1 MKPMTE
7 KKFNEVY
14 NFIDKNIDKVTGTKY
29 AKDFSNAYNEGK
41 ATEWLTKNWPEL
53 EEYEAWTLKYNSV
66 DDLTKS
72 KEDQLK
78 TIYKNNPD
86 FSKISSPRMNTILA
100 NNDVTEAEI
109 KDYYARREA
118 ERKEI
123 DEFNK
128 KRRYSEI
135 KTNKAEAERADEY
148 NSNLYN
154 SVLGNEYARKH
165 YIKGNKGQAI
175 ANEIAGKA
183 AFASDFAP
191 LPISLAGPTIRAAQK
206 WAADEPVLT
215 PGTVLDYVG
224 AVVPDIAEKPAKM
237 LWQYAKGSRLG
248 KLLETKWGKQIENR
262 IKAEDNKIAE
272 QATKDLELTK
282 GLDLDQLD
290 YKQIVELYRSVK
302 TPEIRSAIEEYW
314 KARAMFEEGKSID
327 ELASTIASKA
337 DALEGAER
345 ARALKDAD
353 LMAAAAERQAKEEAL
368 ITAERK
374 ANYLARKKQPEL
386 EVRSGKLPKEEPLFT
401 NGDFNTYYRD
411 VPLKD
416 INEYM
421 ESQIEPSGLND
432 FLYRALKL
440 GGLKTA
446 RTTLSGRTGQYD
458 AIDYKPNYD
467 EDKAVQEVKRM
478 FMNAWSTN
486 TKPEGYYTEPLIK
499 AAYDKWVRFDAPYS
513 YGDWR
518 E

>member
-86 FSKISSPRMNTILA
+86 FSKISFPRMNTILA
-100 NNDVTEAEI
+100 NNDVTEDELR
-109 KDYYARREA
+109 DYYARRNA
-118 ERKEI
+118 EKKEI
-123 DEFNK
+123 DEFNN
-128 KRRYSEI
+128 RRYSEI
-135 KTNKAEAERADEY
+135 KTNKAEAERADKY
-148 NSNLYN
+148 NSMLA
-154 SVLGNEYARKH
+154 NEYARKH

-183 AFASDFAP
+183 AFASDFAT
-191 LPISLAGPTIRAAQK
+191 LPISLAGPTIRAVQK
-206 WAADEPVLT
+206 WAADEPVIT
-215 PGTVLDYVG
+215 PGTGFDYVG
-224 AVVPDIAEKPAKM
+224 AIVPDVAEKPAKM

-248 KLLETKWGKQIENR
+248 KLLESKWGKQIENR
-262 IKAEDNKIAE
+262 IKAEDNKLAE

-290 YKQIVELYRSVK
+290 NIQLVELYRNVK

-314 KARAMFEEGKSID
+314 KAKGMVEEGKSLD
-327 ELASTIASKA
+327 ELASTIAGRA

-353 LMAAAAERQAKEEAL
+353 LIAAAAEREARDEAL

-374 ANYLARKKQPEL
+374 ADYLARKKQPEL
-386 EVRSGKLPKEEPLFT
+386 EVRSGKLPEEQPLFT

-421 ESQIEPSGLND
+421 ESQIEPSKFND
-432 FLYRALKL
+432 FIYQALKL
-440 GGLKTA
+440 GGRKTA
-446 RTTLSGRTGQYD
+446 RTTLSGRTGQWD
-458 AIDYKPNYD
+458 AIDYNPNYD

-478 FMNAWSTN
+478 FMNSWSTN
-486 TKPEGYYTEPLIK
+486 TKPEGYYTDPLIK

-513 YGDWR
+513 YKDWR
-518 E
+518 K